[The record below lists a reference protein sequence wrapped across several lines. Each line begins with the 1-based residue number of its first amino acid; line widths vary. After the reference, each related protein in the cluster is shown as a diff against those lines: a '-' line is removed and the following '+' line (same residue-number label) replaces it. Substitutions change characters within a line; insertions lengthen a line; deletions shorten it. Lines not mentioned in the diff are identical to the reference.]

1 LGYYKRG
8 FGRTRGDY
16 YRGDYYRGDDVDGIP
31 MELGGTTA
39 DYDTGTDDQGAIQFA
54 AYDQPQPDD
63 TGTNGSGVADV
74 LLAASP
80 GVGLPALIDKGKQYL
95 KGKLHSA
102 TLTPLPTRGGRR
114 QRYADPSQYHTATRH
129 VDSWLVRNRRVMNPL
144 NPHALRRAIRRGRSF
159 QRYAMKVLRLEG
171 VHRKVKGFKHG
182 FGRKKK

>member
-1 LGYYKRG
+1 MGYYKRG
-8 FGRTRGDY
+8 TGRTKGDY
-16 YRGDYYRGDDVDGIP
+16 YRGDYYRGDGEDMP
-31 MELGGTTA
+31 SELGGTFA
-39 DYDTGTDDQGAIQFA
+39 DYTDTSDDQGAIQFD
-54 AYDQPQPDD
+54 DQPQPDD
-63 TGTNGSGVADV
+63 SGTNGGSGVADV

-95 KGKLHSA
+95 KSKLHSA
-102 TLTPLPTRGGRR
+102 TLTPLPTRRGR